1 MFFTASGSIFEI
13 GSARPDWQARQV
25 SASDFDGEVWTPVA
39 GLNSLGRIAGE
50 WQTEETIRPDG
61 YAPDE
66 PQIPTI
72 EKIARPASSMLVVA
86 GVVDGDPGQ
95 AGMVAAETALHPF
108 AFRISTPDG
117 GQRRFIAFVLS
128 ADHVFDEASAVICW
142 SFSIRLQSNVQR
154 GA

>member
-66 PQIPTI
+66 PPIPTI
-72 EKIARPASSMLVVA
+72 EKIARRMGVSDHPLERFRVLNGLSSNERIKPGEKVKIVV
-86 GVVDGDPGQ
+86 
-95 AGMVAAETALHPF
+95 E
-108 AFRISTPDG
+108 
-117 GQRRFIAFVLS
+117 
-128 ADHVFDEASAVICW
+128 
-142 SFSIRLQSNVQR
+142 
-154 GA
+154 